1 MTELNVLLSSQYHH
15 LIVQQVAPFIITG
28 DDVNSI
34 NILIEQY
41 KQVNSIISDDVNSK
55 KEKKKPIQFF
65 ERFTFMKSR
74 WST

>member
-1 MTELNVLLSSQYHH
+1 MSLPDNGEGSSYY
-15 LIVQQVAPFIITG
+15 ITG

-41 KQVNSIISDDVNSK
+41 KQVNSIISDDVKSK
-55 KEKKKPIQFF
+55 KRKIKPIWLF

-74 WST
+74 WSTGILENI

>member
-1 MTELNVLLSSQYHH
+1 M
-15 LIVQQVAPFIITG
+15 QQVAPFIITG

-55 KEKKKPIQFF
+55 KEKKKAHTVFWKVYFYEVQVVNMNF
-65 ERFTFMKSR
+65 EKYLILF
-74 WST
+74 

>member
-1 MTELNVLLSSQYHH
+1 MSLPDNGEGSSYY
-15 LIVQQVAPFIITG
+15 ITG

-41 KQVNSIISDDVNSK
+41 KQVNSIISDDVKSK
-55 KEKKKPIQFF
+55 KRKKKLIWLF

>member
-55 KEKKKPIQFF
+55 KEKKKAHTVF
-65 ERFTFMKSR
+65 
-74 WST
+74 